1 MLSNWQEVENRCPSC
16 SKRDESISHITRCPE
31 EGRVQMRTESAYALA
46 EWLVETDMDDELAE
60 GLLDYVI
67 GGGKVNLQDILD
79 DDSQYQDYAKV
90 HDRLGWDSFLEGR
103 ISTALLEIQKVCLF
117 RAGSYWKIKAWSRH
131 LIHTICSASLTGSG
145 CIATQGFI

>member
-1 MLSNWQEVENRCPSC
+1 
-16 SKRDESISHITRCPE
+16 
-31 EGRVQMRTESAYALA
+31 MRTESAYALA

-145 CIATQGFI
+145 CITTQGFI